1 MGKGIRNL
9 TKVTTGT
16 VNGKTMKAVK
26 TPGGCTL
33 FMPEDDIEEV
43 LNSSWAEVLDS
54 GKVSNN
60 SFLGKLIQQSAQR
73 ISIEASKDANT
84 AMFAINSMNK
94 IAKNTAQYYNKKK
107 TTDTDFSEYLLKK
120 MLFPWQQ
127 KVFESNR
134 KKKTMCCGR
143 RSGKTFSVVQQA
155 LKECLKGPILCPDGT
170 KKTRIAAIIGL
181 TVEKTANLYW
191 ENIKSAI
198 EKCHIS
204 TSKVDNGAYTV
215 YFSNGSILQLLGNNS
230 KAERE
235 KIRGA
240 DYCFVAIDECQSQS
254 GMYYLCEDILKPI
267 LKGTDGT
274 LVLLGTGPISAGGY
288 WERCI
293 NDDAFEHFHATM
305 EDNPTVPNYEH
316 ALQDVLEEN
325 HWDKNNITYRR
336 EYLGEIAYDTER
348 MILPKRVYY
357 DAIPD
362 DFHPVKC
369 YIGVDYGWRDYSSF
383 APIIIDAQ
391 GQGYL
396 VGEWKQNKT
405 GATELVN
412 KAKSIV
418 DAFHKKYNLPMEDIH
433 IVADSS
439 HQQISVDFYN
449 QGITQ
454 VENAYKQDEN
464 YQWAR
469 LGEAL
474 ELGELQ
480 IVKNDPFDRECD
492 ALVWQWNAEKG
503 CVIYKI
509 DEDTFH
515 PDIADSVK
523 YAWNQYLSDRNL
535 G

>member
-43 LNSSWAEVLDS
+43 LNSSWAEVLDT

-94 IAKNTAQYYNKKK
+94 IAKNTSDYYNKKK
-107 TTDTDFSEYLLKK
+107 ATNTDFSKYLLREH
-120 MLFPWQQ
+120 LFEYQR
-127 KVFESNR
+127 KVYDDSN
-134 KKKTMCCGR
+134 KKKTMLWGR
-143 RSGKTFSVVQQA
+143 RAGKTHTAVRLA
-155 LKECLKGPILCPDGT
+155 LKMVLEKEEKP
-170 KKTRIAAIIGL
+170 REVVIIGL
-181 TVEKTANLYW
+181 TLEKTAGLYW
-191 ENIKSAI
+191 EELKDAI
-198 EKCHIS
+198 EKAHIS
-204 TSKVDNGAYTV
+204 TSRIDNGAYEITL
-215 YFSNGSILQLLGNNS
+215 SNGNSIKLWGNNS
-230 KAERE
+230 KSDRE
-235 KIRGA
+235 KLRGKDSYA
-240 DYCFVAIDECQSQS
+240 FIIDEMQSQQ
-254 GMYYLCEDILKPI
+254 GLYYLLTDIIGPI
-267 LKGTDGT
+267 VRGRNGEI
-274 LVLLGTGPISAGGY
+274 VCLGTAPISAGSK
-288 WERCI
+288 WEEI
-293 NDDAFEHFHATM
+293 LNDENWSHSSATM
-305 EDNPTVPNYEH
+305 ADNPTIPDHEH
-316 ALQDVLEEN
+316 ALEKVLEEN

-348 MILPKRVYY
+348 MILPKRIYY
-357 DAIPD
+357 EAIPD

-418 DAFHKKYNLPMEDIH
+418 EAFHKKYNLPMEDIH
-433 IVADSS
+433 VVADSS

-469 LGEAL
+469 LAEAL

-480 IVKNDPFDRECD
+480 VVKNDPFDRECN

-503 CVIYKI
+503 CIIYKI

-523 YAWNQYLSDRNL
+523 YAWSQYLSDRNL